1 MVIPTPILISCSTP
15 PLSKSSTHIEKKLRI
30 RRRIL
35 ANWSVLT
42 HTKMRQHQHQYNRR
56 KTPTLCPR
64 DLFVSIV
71 LWFYSLPLL
80 TFIPQKLW
88 IFAHSFGFSMIHIRR
103 TQWNHKVNLLFQ
115 KELSTIFQIVAPKD
129 ALFFSFFS
137 WVDLRKREY
146 IHTYRSEKVYGL

>member
-64 DLFVSIV
+64 DLSVSIV

-88 IFAHSFGFSMIHIRR
+88 IFFAFLWVFDDSHQKNAMKPQSEPTFPEGTVHNFPNCR
-103 TQWNHKVNLLFQ
+103 TKRCPF
-115 KELSTIFQIVAPKD
+115 
-129 ALFFSFFS
+129 LFFFFLS
-137 WVDLRKREY
+137 WL
-146 IHTYRSEKVYGL
+146 EKEGIYTHI